1 MKNNMQ
7 RNEKKL
13 ISKISFVASM
23 RTLGTSLIIPFIAI
37 YAKELPDSTAYLS
50 GIAFGV
56 FGISQAVLQLPMGR
70 LSDKWGRKETILLA
84 LSIYFIG
91 TLLCGLSTNIYHLI
105 FARFLSGVGA
115 FTGVSMA
122 WLTDGTD
129 SERRNSALSYVG
141 LSIGSAVIIGFPL
154 SPILAYEYGIP
165 TLFYISS
172 ALIFISIIFII
183 LFMNNQDT
191 EDRCDILIKKESLYA
206 ILRDYNIVK
215 LNIIAF
221 LSNLAN
227 SSIWFTMPLLIK
239 EKMTIT
245 EMWKL
250 YLPISVIGT
259 SLMFYFNQKADKSGT
274 IRTSLIAITFT
285 LAGIIIPIVFINLIS
300 YIISFI
306 LLYSGNRILSPVI
319 TAAVSRYP
327 NNCHKGSLMG
337 ILNSFQF
344 MGFFIGGL
352 LGGFMYKFGHQY
364 LFSILFVLF
373 LFCLY
378 SIFTLTDS
386 FEG

>member
-165 TLFYISS
+165 TLFYI
-172 ALIFISIIFII
+172 
-183 LFMNNQDT
+183 
-191 EDRCDILIKKESLYA
+191 
-206 ILRDYNIVK
+206 
-215 LNIIAF
+215 
-221 LSNLAN
+221 
-227 SSIWFTMPLLIK
+227 
-239 EKMTIT
+239 
-245 EMWKL
+245 
-250 YLPISVIGT
+250 
-259 SLMFYFNQKADKSGT
+259 
-274 IRTSLIAITFT
+274 
-285 LAGIIIPIVFINLIS
+285 
-300 YIISFI
+300 
-306 LLYSGNRILSPVI
+306 
-319 TAAVSRYP
+319 
-327 NNCHKGSLMG
+327 
-337 ILNSFQF
+337 
-344 MGFFIGGL
+344 
-352 LGGFMYKFGHQY
+352 
-364 LFSILFVLF
+364 
-373 LFCLY
+373 
-378 SIFTLTDS
+378 
-386 FEG
+386 